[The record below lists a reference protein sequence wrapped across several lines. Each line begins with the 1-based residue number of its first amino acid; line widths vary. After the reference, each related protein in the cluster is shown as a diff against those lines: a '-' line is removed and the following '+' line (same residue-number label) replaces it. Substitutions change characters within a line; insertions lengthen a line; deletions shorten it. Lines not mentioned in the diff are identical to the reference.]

1 MTSGIYLYGVLLLV
15 LTQAT
20 HCLLKLHY
28 YTTGKGTRN
37 CELLCFK

>member
-20 HCLLKLHY
+20 LLPSQATITLQVSD
-28 YTTGKGTRN
+28 
-37 CELLCFK
+37 L